1 MAEILAGMASS
12 HAYALLNPQTW
23 DSRRELSRERFAAKY
38 GTPPSEHPKLASET
52 PEESSERFEK
62 LGDAFKQLQDQLVR
76 LAPDTLIII
85 GDDQEENYTDTVPQF
100 AIYLGGH
107 IRAYDPE
114 SKETTAYR
122 CNAELAKT
130 LHRSLV
136 EQGFDVTS
144 SSAFPDDLLISHA
157 HAQVLTLLQPD
168 APVVLVFVNAINLPA
183 ATPSRCYE
191 FGEGIRRCLDE
202 LPGSEK
208 VVLYASG
215 GLSHFSAGYPYGE
228 YGGSLSMGDICE
240 DFDRRVLARI
250 EQGDGAALKSLS
262 SRDLLHNGEVELR
275 QWIVLLGA
283 LQAIK
288 PETLVYEPMYRG
300 LMGMGVGFWR
310 F

>member
-1 MAEILAGMASS
+1 MADIVGAMASS

-23 DSRRELSRERFAAKY
+23 DTRRELSRQRFAAKY
-38 GTPPSEHPKLASET
+38 GTVPAEHPRLAGEPAEQSA
-52 PEESSERFEK
+52 ERFGK
-62 LGDAFKQLQDQLVR
+62 LGDAFRQLRDELVR

-100 AIYLGGH
+100 AIYTGGH
-107 IRAYDPE
+107 VNAYDPE
-114 SKETTAYR
+114 SKETTGYR
-122 CNAELAKT
+122 CDAALARA
-130 LHRSLV
+130 LHAGLV

-157 HAQVLTLLQPD
+157 HAQVLTLLRPT

-183 ATPSRCYE
+183 ATPNRCYE
-191 FGEGIRRCLDE
+191 FGEGIRSCLGG
-202 LPGSEK
+202 LPGAER

-215 GLSHFSAGYPYGE
+215 GLSHFSAGYPYKE

-240 DFDRRVLARI
+240 DFDRRVLGWI
-250 EQGDGAALKSLS
+250 ERGDGAALKSLS
-262 SRDLLHNGEVELR
+262 SRDLLDNGEVELR

-283 LQAIK
+283 LQTLK
-288 PETLVYEPMYRG
+288 PATLVYEPMYRG